1 MLSYL
6 FNLYLKS
13 SCFFYEENPTEKEIQ
28 LKSDLKMRG
37 EDAIDDEVGR
47 GVDEDE
53 QVRDRVQR
61 DEVEW
66 RTIEAARAHAVPYV
80 VGTEEGLEVKYICT
94 PREWE
99 R

>member
-6 FNLYLKS
+6 LHLYLKS
-13 SCFFYEENPTEKEIQ
+13 SCFFHKENPTEKEIVQ

-37 EDAIDDEVGR
+37 EDAVDDEVGR

-61 DEVEW
+61 DE
-66 RTIEAARAHAVPYV
+66 
-80 VGTEEGLEVKYICT
+80 
-94 PREWE
+94 
-99 R
+99 